1 MHFFAFL
8 KYKLILEELEVAHQA
23 CACMLVISV
32 LSDSLWPYAL
42 SPPGSSVRGILQA
55 RILECIAMP
64 SSRGSAGPRDQTRV
78 SCGSCIAG
86 SFFTAEPL
94 GTHWAKMGYN
104 QMMMLEEGHGYQTIG
119 AEVSLILHKKK
130 TKKAMS
136 FMIKLNNKI
145 FQINYYF
152 TGIF

>member
-1 MHFFAFL
+1 
-8 KYKLILEELEVAHQA
+8 
-23 CACMLVISV
+23 
-32 LSDSLWPYAL
+32 
-42 SPPGSSVRGILQA
+42 
-55 RILECIAMP
+55 
-64 SSRGSAGPRDQTRV
+64 
-78 SCGSCIAG
+78 
-86 SFFTAEPL
+86 
-94 GTHWAKMGYN
+94 MGYN

>member
-1 MHFFAFL
+1 
-8 KYKLILEELEVAHQA
+8 
-23 CACMLVISV
+23 
-32 LSDSLWPYAL
+32 
-42 SPPGSSVRGILQA
+42 
-55 RILECIAMP
+55 
-64 SSRGSAGPRDQTRV
+64 
-78 SCGSCIAG
+78 
-86 SFFTAEPL
+86 
-94 GTHWAKMGYN
+94 MGYN

-152 TGIF
+152 YRNILAGSLWSDS